1 MDNITSYVNWYSDL
15 SFSEK
20 PFNIIDN
27 LVFCNLAYLKYDLN
41 GSDNAFLKDCIE
53 ENDSHLSSFRKAVK
67 TSKRFGNVLVSNIK
81 EVASSDIES
90 PTQFYAVTFTY
101 LPKKHFVAFRGTDST
116 LAGWKEDL
124 MMGYRETNA
133 QEESLIY
140 LDDIILESDSY
151 LVGGHSKG
159 ANLALYSCCYLSD
172 NKITSI
178 DHVYL
183 NDGPGLN
190 PETSDTAL
198 IEKIKDKCT
207 IIIPEFSV
215 FGKIYEPDIT
225 DKRIVRSSQQG
236 ILQHNM
242 GSWGIYNGSLIYSS
256 RNTDTSNW
264 VNQVLKIWVENE
276 SDENRKVFVDDLFTA
291 LTSTGART
299 RFEIKPDGLKEMQA
313 YWNAI
318 AASSNTTKKVAGKLP
333 ISVIFGNFFQ
343 EINAGNIISAVHN
356 SITIQGIICTII
368 GFMML
373 VLPRRFFDISFVITF
388 FSIVVVQVINML
400 FLLFKHKRH
409 LRHLIPQAIIC
420 AACTATFTILL
431 LKENALFIVESGVS
445 GFILLVWSFR
455 NWIHTKE
462 SAPKTFEKIKNL
474 AETVFTFLFGFYILI
489 APIATMKAY
498 TIILGL
504 YLLLDGLLTAITG
517 QN

>member
-1 MDNITSYVNWYSDL
+1 MDNIITYINWYSNL

-27 LVFCNLAYLKYDLN
+27 LVFCNLSYLKYDLK
-41 GSDNAFLKDCIE
+41 GVKSAFLKDCVI
-53 ENDSHLSSFRKAVK
+53 ENDSHLSSFRQAVK
-67 TSKRFGNVLVSNIK
+67 NSKRFGNVLVSNIR
-81 EVASSDIES
+81 EVVSSDLES

-101 LPKKHFVAFRGTDST
+101 LPQVHFVSFRGTDST

-124 MMGYRETNA
+124 MMGYSETKA
-133 QEESLIY
+133 QEESFSY
-140 LDDIILESDSY
+140 LNSIILDSNRY
-151 LVGGHSKG
+151 YVGGHSKG
-159 ANLALYSCCYLSD
+159 ANLALYSCCHLPDDKLSY
-172 NKITSI
+172 I
-178 DHVYL
+178 DHIFL

-190 PETSDTAL
+190 PDTSDTTL
-198 IEKIKDKCT
+198 IQRVKDKIT
-207 IIIPEFSV
+207 IILPEFSI
-215 FGKIYEPDIT
+215 FGKIYEPDIP

-242 GSWGIYNGSLIYSS
+242 NTWGIRNGSLIYTS

-276 SDENRKVFVDDLFTA
+276 SEENRKAFTDDLFSA
-291 LTSTGART
+291 LTSTGAKT
-299 RFEIKPDGLKEMQA
+299 RFEIKPDGLKELRT

-318 AASSNTTKKVAGKLP
+318 AATSRTTKKVAGKLP
-333 ISVIFGNFFQ
+333 LSVIFGNFFQ
-343 EINAGNIISAVHN
+343 EINAGNIVRAIHN
-356 SITIQGIICTII
+356 SITIQGIICAVL

-373 VLPRRFFDISFVITF
+373 VLPRRFFDVSFVIAF
-388 FSIVVVQVINML
+388 FSIVVIQLINML

-420 AACTATFTILL
+420 AACFATFSILL

-462 SAPKTFEKIKNL
+462 SEPKTFEQAKNM
-474 AETVFTFLFGFYILI
+474 AETVFTLVFGFYILI
-489 APIATMKAY
+489 APLSTMTTY
-498 TIILGL
+498 TILLGI
-504 YLLLDGLLTAITG
+504 YLLLDGILTSITG